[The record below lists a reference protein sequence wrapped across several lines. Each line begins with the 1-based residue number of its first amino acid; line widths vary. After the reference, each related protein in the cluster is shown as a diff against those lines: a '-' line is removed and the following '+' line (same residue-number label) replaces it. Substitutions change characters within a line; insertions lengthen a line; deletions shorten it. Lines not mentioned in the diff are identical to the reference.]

1 MERDLTG
8 KSAIVTGA
16 GTGIGAATAVLLAQ
30 RGANV
35 AVNYSKSEADARK
48 VAEAVREAGAQAIV
62 VQGDV
67 ANDED
72 CRKLAVAARDA
83 FGRIDILI
91 NNAGTTKFAKHED
104 LDALSAEDF
113 TGIYAVNVIGPF
125 QMTRAC
131 RDALKDTHGAVVNV
145 SSIAAVA
152 GVGSSIA
159 YAASKGAL
167 NTMTLSLAR
176 ALAPEIRVNAVCPG
190 YVATEWFSRRFGDD
204 AAKQIAEDVSK
215 NNPLKSVASA
225 EDIAHAVAFL
235 AGPESG
241 QITGDTL
248 LIDSGLHLA
257 VMAGARR

>member
-67 ANDED
+67 AKDED
-72 CRKLAVAARDA
+72 CRKLATAARDS

-125 QMTRAC
+125 QMVRAC
-131 RDALKDTHGAVVNV
+131 RDALKDTRGAVVNV
-145 SSIAAVA
+145 SSVAAVA

-167 NTMTLSLAR
+167 NTLTLSLAR

-204 AAKQIAEDVSK
+204 AAKQIAEDVSR

-235 AGPESG
+235 AGPESR
-241 QITGDTL
+241 QITGETL